1 MLALLQGARLE
12 TLGSKFYTI
21 VEVLNEVREKRARDA
36 MAALPYTIETRVP
49 SEESM
54 KVRTYHRRQLS
65 ALRSPS
71 PSPPRPSL
79 TSQKRRA
86 TSGR

>member
-1 MLALLQGARLE
+1 MSFSQGARLE

-36 MAALPYTIETRVP
+36 LAALPYTIETRMP

-54 KVRTYHRRQLS
+54 KVRTYQRD
-65 ALRSPS
+65 LRTVSNHC
-71 PSPPRPSL
+71 RPSL
-79 TSQKRRA
+79 
-86 TSGR
+86 